1 MPPDAFCDAV
11 SPAAPLLRCSAG
23 DAPAESEPIMGPTPR
38 FMSELTGHASIV
50 PDAPELSYGPDG
62 SQRTGGE
69 NPTRGRVRPLGSA
82 NLSAE
87 LLRLDEQTKSGREA
101 KRKSGAAMSV
111 SIGTD
116 LRKEIGDEV
125 KQEPGAK
132 NKLALESDLI
142 ASIVGGSGDKKSS
155 MDAEGDRDLKR
166 PRYNCGGIT
175 KWADQVYKDYGPP
188 DICGLFKAGGN
199 DVAEAHTDA
208 AKATGEMF
216 AADAK
221 ALLENMPKSP
231 RKSPR
236 HSTRQPEAKPSPA

>member
-1 MPPDAFCDAV
+1 
-11 SPAAPLLRCSAG
+11 
-23 DAPAESEPIMGPTPR
+23 MGTVGVV
-38 FMSELTGHASIV
+38 FTSNG
-50 PDAPELSYGPDG
+50 
-62 SQRTGGE
+62 Q
-69 NPTRGRVRPLGSA
+69 
-82 NLSAE
+82 
-87 LLRLDEQTKSGREA
+87 
-101 KRKSGAAMSV
+101 AAMSV

-155 MDAEGDRDLKR
+155 MDADGDRDLKR

-199 DVAEAHTDA
+199 DVAEVHKEA
-208 AKATGEMF
+208 AAGTGEMF

-221 ALLENMPKSP
+221 ALLENTDMAKLP

-236 HSTRQPEAKPSPA
+236 HSTRRRARANAS